1 MRVTPVA
8 FDRSGSMTRP
18 GGFILAV
25 TLWILAGITIAV
37 ALMTLWAVSQVQDAQ
52 VARGQFE
59 DEASLY
65 ETRDTLLYL
74 IATREKTLAGQP
86 TRALGEDELAYRRI
100 SEFGELSRDPI
111 GGELRLDGSSY
122 KGFGNAA
129 FSLQD
134 EAGLFPMVWP
144 DPVDLGRF
152 LDLYGVRPERWSRLR
167 DTLLDYVD
175 PDDLTRVNGAEARE
189 YEQERRRPPPNR
201 RLLVPGELALVMG
214 WDGLPP
220 EKLAAVIDH
229 LTPYYAGG
237 INPNTMP
244 EELLPLRIPG
254 CPETCRRLVEQRRLR
269 PFTSTSDLQAR
280 LAIQVPGDDAL
291 DYRYV
296 ADDTLR
302 ITLWRRTG
310 AAWRMHVRLT
320 PLADQQGPWSILA
333 AYPIARPSSNEPV
346 EQTGSPLFA
355 YKTPGG

>member
-1 MRVTPVA
+1 MQVA
-8 FDRSGSMTRP
+8 FDRSKTMTRP

-52 VARGQFE
+52 VARGEFE

-86 TRALGEDELAYRRI
+86 TRALGKDELAYRRI

-111 GGELRLDGSSY
+111 GGELRLDGSPY
-122 KGFGNAA
+122 RGFGSTA

-152 LDLYGVRPERWSRLR
+152 FALYGVRPERWSRLR

-189 YEQERRRPPPNR
+189 YEQEHRRPPPNR

-214 WDGLPP
+214 WEALPP
-220 EKLAAVIDH
+220 EKLAAMIEH

-269 PFTSTSDLQAR
+269 PFTSTSDMQAR

-333 AYPIARPSSNEPV
+333 AYPIARPSPNEPV

-355 YKTPGG
+355 DKTPGQ

>member
-1 MRVTPVA
+1 
-8 FDRSGSMTRP
+8 MTRP

-100 SEFGELSRDPI
+100 SEFGELSRDPV

-122 KGFGNAA
+122 KGFGNAR
-129 FSLQD
+129 FKLQD

-167 DTLLDYVD
+167 DTLLDYID

-220 EKLAAVIDH
+220 EKLAAAIDH
-229 LTPYYAGG
+229 LTPYYSGG

-244 EELLPLRIPG
+244 EDLLPLRIPG
-254 CPETCRRLVEQRRLR
+254 CPEACRRLVEQRRLR
-269 PFTSTSDLQAR
+269 PFTSTSDLQGR

-346 EQTGSPLFA
+346 EQTGSTLFA
-355 YKTPGG
+355 DKTPGG

>member
-1 MRVTPVA
+1 MA
-8 FDRSGSMTRP
+8 FDRPRLVARP

-74 IATREKTLAGQP
+74 MATREKTLAGQP
-86 TRALGEDELAYRRI
+86 TRALGDDEMAYRRL
-100 SEFGELSRDPI
+100 SEFGGLSRDPV
-111 GGELRLDGSSY
+111 GGELQLDGSPY
-122 KGFGNAA
+122 KGLGSTA

-144 DPVDLGRF
+144 NPAGLDRF
-152 LDLYGVRPERWSRLR
+152 LGLYDVKPESWPRLR
-167 DTLLDYVD
+167 DTLLDYID
-175 PDDLTRVNGAEARE
+175 PDDLTRINGAEARE
-189 YEQERRRPPPNR
+189 YGQEHRRPPPNR
-201 RLLVPGELALVMG
+201 RLLVPGELAMVMG
-214 WDGLPP
+214 WDSLPP
-220 EKLAAVIDH
+220 GKLGAMIEYI
-229 LTPYYAGG
+229 TPYYTGG

-269 PFTSTSDLQAR
+269 PFVSTSDLQGR
-280 LAIQVPGDDAL
+280 LAIRVPGDDAL

-296 ADDTLR
+296 ADDAVR

-333 AYPIARPSSNEPV
+333 AYPIARPSPNEPV

-355 YKTPGG
+355 DKTPGE

>member
-1 MRVTPVA
+1 MG
-8 FDRSGSMTRP
+8 FDGSRLAARP
-18 GGFILAV
+18 EGFILAV

-37 ALMTLWAVSQVQDAQ
+37 ALMTLWAVAQVQDAQ
-52 VARGQFE
+52 IARGQFE

-74 IATREKTLAGQP
+74 MATREKTLAGQP
-86 TRALGEDELAYRRI
+86 TRALGEDELAYRRL
-100 SEFGELSRDPI
+100 SEFGGLARDPV
-111 GGELRLDGSSY
+111 GGELRLDGSPY
-122 KGFGNAA
+122 KGLGSAE

-134 EAGLFPMVWP
+134 EAGLFAMVWP
-144 DPVDLGRF
+144 NPSGLDRF
-152 LDLYGVRPERWSRLR
+152 LDLYGVRPERWPRLR
-167 DTLLDYVD
+167 DTLLDYID

-189 YEQERRRPPPNR
+189 YTQEHRRPPPNR

-214 WDGLPP
+214 WDSLPP
-220 EKLAAVIDH
+220 ETLGAMIEH
-229 LTPYYAGG
+229 ITPYYTGG

-254 CPETCRRLVEQRRLR
+254 CPEACLRLVEQRRQR
-269 PFTSTSDLQAR
+269 PFTSTMDLQAR
-280 LAIQVPGDDAL
+280 LALRVPGDDAL

-333 AYPIARPSSNEPV
+333 AYPIARPLLNEPV

-355 YKTPGG
+355 DKTPGG

>member
-1 MRVTPVA
+1 MA
-8 FDRSGSMTRP
+8 FDRSRSMTRP

-74 IATREKTLAGQP
+74 MATREKTLAGQP
-86 TRALGEDELAYRRI
+86 TRALSDAEEAYRRL
-100 SEFGELSRDPI
+100 SEFGGLSREPI
-111 GGELRLDGSSY
+111 GGELRLDGHPY
-122 KGFGNAA
+122 KGRASSA

-134 EAGLFPMVWP
+134 EAGLFAVVLPNP
-144 DPVDLGRF
+144 SDLDRF
-152 LDLYGVRPERWSRLR
+152 LNLYGVRPEQWARLR

-175 PDDLTRVNGAEARE
+175 PDDLTRVNGAEVRE
-189 YEQERRRPPPNR
+189 YEREGRRPPPNR
-201 RLLVPGELALVMG
+201 RLLVPGELAMVMG
-214 WDGLPP
+214 WGSLPP
-220 EKLAAVIDH
+220 EKLSAMIEH

-244 EELLPLRIPG
+244 EDLLALRIPG

-269 PFTSTSDLQAR
+269 PFTSTVDLQSR
-280 LAIQVPGDDAL
+280 LAVRVPGDDAL

-296 ADDTLR
+296 ADDTVR

-355 YKTPGG
+355 DKAPGE

>member
-1 MRVTPVA
+1 MA
-8 FDRSGSMTRP
+8 FDRSRLVARP
-18 GGFILAV
+18 EGFILAV

-37 ALMTLWAVSQVQDAQ
+37 ALMTFWAVSQVQDAQ

-74 IATREKTLAGQP
+74 MATREKTLAGQP
-86 TRALGEDELAYRRI
+86 TRALGDDELAYRRL
-100 SEFGELSRDPI
+100 SEFGGLSRDPV
-111 GGELRLDGSSY
+111 GGELLLDGSPY
-122 KGFGNAA
+122 KGLGSTA

-144 DPVDLGRF
+144 GPADLDRF
-152 LDLYGVRPERWSRLR
+152 LGLYDVKPESWPRLR
-167 DTLLDYVD
+167 DTLLDYLD
-175 PDDLTRVNGAEARE
+175 PDDLTRINGAEARE
-189 YEQERRRPPPNR
+189 YGQEHRRPPPNR
-201 RLLVPGELALVMG
+201 RLLVPGELAMVMG
-214 WDGLPP
+214 WDSLPP
-220 EKLAAVIDH
+220 GKLANMIEH
-229 LTPYYAGG
+229 ITPYYTGG

-269 PFTSTSDLQAR
+269 PFISTFDLQGR
-280 LAIQVPGDDAL
+280 LAIRVPGDDAL

-296 ADDTLR
+296 ADDSVR

-333 AYPIARPSSNEPV
+333 AYPIARPSPNEPV

-355 YKTPGG
+355 DKTPGE